1 MSHPLIELAK
11 DRDVRRAASFRG
23 KAAQLGGEG
32 LRAAFEEEKA
42 NAPRLHD
49 AGRRYLVTRGGKPA
63 AERRRN
69 RDEEHL
75 GAALVRHCR
84 EAGAGLVLPGDE
96 GELLPIDYKVRV
108 RPGPADDPALKGI
121 ERVDLLGLAAGDRL
135 TVAEIRFAESAATRI
150 GVGDT
155 PLRALLQGLAYVAIA
170 EACRSEVSDEIDERV
185 GRKAS
190 DEPPLL
196 ILLASPRY
204 WELCRKREAQK
215 GAAWIK
221 EMERLA
227 REIEVEVGVG
237 VRYLALHLEGEPG
250 WTYDEKGPLLAGAP
264 RLGPAWEYG
273 AGRVKPR
280 AKPRPRPSAPADVIV
295 EPDLSRPV
303 VPYAVTGQFTAGD
316 RIAHPVLGEG
326 VVQGIAGPGKIRVRF
341 EERQS
346 VLVHERAS

>member
-1 MSHPLIELAK
+1 VSHPLIALAN
-11 DRDVRRAASFRG
+11 DRDVRRAASFRA

-63 AERRRN
+63 SERRRN

-84 EAGAGLVLPGDE
+84 ETDAGLVLPGDE

-108 RPGPADDPALKGI
+108 KPGPADDPATKGI
-121 ERVDLLGLAAGDRL
+121 ERVDLLALAAGDRL
-135 TVAEIRFAESAATRI
+135 TIAELRFAEPGATRI

-170 EACRSEVSDEIDERV
+170 EACRSDVSDEIDERV

-204 WELCRKREAQK
+204 WELSRKREAQK

-237 VRYLALHLEGEPG
+237 VRYLSLHVEGEPG
-250 WTYDEKGPLLAGAP
+250 WTYDEKGPLLTGAP

-280 AKPRPRPSAPADVIV
+280 ARPRPRPSAPVEVIV

-303 VPYAVTGQFTAGD
+303 VPYAVTGQFAAGD
-316 RIAHPVLGEG
+316 RISHPVLGEG

-341 EERQS
+341 EGRQS
-346 VLVHERAS
+346 VLVHERPA